1 MNNSD
6 QSPAEP
12 RRKRL
17 RTSQRHEKE
26 NQHPP
31 RRTRLV
37 SRAPSPAPTGQGG
50 LERFKELLEAAMDG
64 RGASEEFLSLS
75 LAMYKNWKRKL
86 PPFAHIIQ
94 ATYLAL
100 RLYLVLNSW
109 VYLGSGAV
117 YDDFC
122 FACKKSDDIHPCIT
136 CRRQYHESCR
146 PKSSV
151 IIDHGPAKGWYC
163 DICVV
168 RNWHVEPP
176 TLTPPASPPPET
188 SQAAEDVESG
198 RRDAHPP
205 TPLRQPDAVQ
215 SSRGSQGPSPNLGL
229 VHSTPTS
236 RPTASQNTSQA
247 SETVIA
253 RPAATPTHTRM
264 GNVPVPPAR
273 STDIDTYTSYR
284 PVATRRSRYT
294 TLPTEVD
301 SALRVLYSELETA
314 AELRQQIGGLEGQ
327 VNQLRQDLSL
337 RDRELQMTQK
347 ALQSARAS
355 QSELAQLRL
364 EASQRQGSVEE
375 AATLRAEKHQLEEEL
390 KSTRTQMDEMSKTL
404 QQWKQKLSALLAD

>member
-1 MNNSD
+1 MNDSD
-6 QSPAEP
+6 QSPAGP

-26 NQHPP
+26 NQLPP

-37 SRAPSPAPTGQGG
+37 SHAPTSHEG

-75 LAMYKNWKRKL
+75 SAMYKNWKR
-86 PPFAHIIQ
+86 
-94 ATYLAL
+94 
-100 RLYLVLNSW
+100 
-109 VYLGSGAV
+109 SGAV
-117 YDDFC
+117 YDEFC

-151 IIDHGPAKGWYC
+151 TVDHGPAKGWYC

-168 RNWHVEPP
+168 RNWHNEPP
-176 TLTPPASPPPET
+176 TLTPPASPPLET
-188 SQAAEDVESG
+188 SRVVEEFESG
-198 RRDAHPP
+198 RRDVHPP
-205 TPLRQPDAVQ
+205 NPLPPSEAVQ
-215 SSRGSQGPSPNLGL
+215 SSRGPQVLSPSLSL

-236 RPTASQNTSQA
+236 HPTASQNTSQA

-253 RPAATPTHTRM
+253 RPAATPTHTGP
-264 GNVPVPPAR
+264 GNVPVRQAR

-375 AATLRAEKHQLEEEL
+375 AATLRAEKQQLEEEL

-404 QQWKQKLSALLAD
+404 QQWKQKLSSLLAD